1 MSGFLVPCV
10 MDLIVTLLRGS
21 KDRRGSE
28 ELDGLSGG
36 EPDHGEAGDRGRLG
50 AWSQRRWLARGGGA
64 GG

>member
-1 MSGFLVPCV
+1 

-28 ELDGLSGG
+28 ELDGLPGG
-36 EPDHGEAGDRGRLG
+36 ELDHGEAGDRGRLG